1 MTPCGGIALTLPEPT
16 ATALRIPSPV
26 PDVLQLPLPAADVRV
41 RVFDSAGRTVHAGA
55 IGEGTVHTVV
65 WRPGVYVV
73 ELSDPRGVLLRQ
85 RVLKG

>member
-1 MTPCGGIALTLPEPT
+1 
-16 ATALRIPSPV
+16 V

-41 RVFDSAGRTVHAGA
+41 RVYDSAGRTIHAGSV
-55 IGEGTVHTVV
+55 GQGTVDTTA

-73 ELSDPRGVLLRQ
+73 ELSGPRGIVLRQ